1 MSTISIVI
9 ADDHAVMRSGLK
21 MLLEAE
27 DDLEVVAEAGDVE
40 ETIRKLKAYKPS
52 VLLLDLHMPGGPSL
66 QFIPEMRE
74 ASPATRIVVL
84 TMQNSA
90 GYVREAL
97 RAGALGYVTKEAA
110 DAELVEAVRLAAND
124 EPYLHP
130 RLGARLATEPVDEGP
145 PDDLTEREVQVLRL
159 IALGHTNTE
168 IASQLF
174 LSVRTVESHRAHIQQ
189 KLRLSSRAELV
200 RYALA
205 HGLAEGELET
215 LDRHRLTQLIEA
227 GRTLVSELDLEVVLE
242 RLLEVAAEMTEAR
255 YVAMDVLDPS
265 KTNLERF
272 LTRGIGPEQ
281 HAAIGDLPRGRG
293 VLGLLIT
300 DPRPLR
306 MSHVGAHPE
315 SYGFPPGH
323 PPMDS
328 FLGVPVRIRGE
339 VYGNLYLTE
348 KAGGRDFTEEDE
360 RSIVILADWAAIA
373 IDNARLYQN
382 AEDRRQD
389 LERAVRGLEVT
400 TAIARAVGGETDIDR
415 VLELIVKRARALV
428 RARGL
433 LIMLVEGDDLVVA
446 ATAGELPADIHGQR
460 VPVAGTVAS
469 EVLRS
474 AKPERVSNVS
484 AERVPAT
491 VLLGIEA
498 RTALIVPLVF
508 RSQTVGVLTAI
519 DRVAEGP
526 EFNDEDEELMLSFA
540 ASAATAVHTARSV
553 GEERLRLAIEGAE
566 LERQRWA
573 RELHDET
580 LQGLGGLQMLLSSAL
595 RQRDP
600 ERRDSA
606 VRSTLE
612 HIGREID
619 NLRNLITELRP
630 AELDELGLESA
641 VEALVHRRETQSGMK
656 VVSEIDL
663 GTGYGGAPRR
673 IDPAVESTLYRLVQE
688 ALTNAAKHAHAE
700 RVDIKLA
707 GITGAVE
714 LIVKDNGKGFDP
726 SAATS
731 GFGLMGMRERV
742 ALVRGTFEVDSGP
755 DSGTTLRVV
764 LPIGESAE
772 TSVVAA

>member
-1 MSTISIVI
+1 M
-9 ADDHAVMRSGLK
+9 
-21 MLLEAE
+21 EN
-27 DDLEVVAEAGDVE
+27 
-40 ETIRKLKAYKPS
+40 
-52 VLLLDLHMPGGPSL
+52 LD
-66 QFIPEMRE
+66 E
-74 ASPATRIVVL
+74 
-84 TMQNSA
+84 
-90 GYVREAL
+90 
-97 RAGALGYVTKEAA
+97 
-110 DAELVEAVRLAAND
+110 
-124 EPYLHP
+124 
-130 RLGARLATEPVDEGP
+130 
-145 PDDLTEREVQVLRL
+145 
-159 IALGHTNTE
+159 
-168 IASQLF
+168 
-174 LSVRTVESHRAHIQQ
+174 
-189 KLRLSSRAELV
+189 
-200 RYALA
+200 
-205 HGLAEGELET
+205 
-215 LDRHRLTQLIEA
+215 HRLQRLIEA
-227 GRTLVSELDLEVVLE
+227 GRTLVAELDLEVVLE
-242 RLLEVAAEMTEAR
+242 RLLEVAAEMTEAQ
-255 YVAMDVLDPS
+255 YVAMGILDPS

-272 LTRGIGPEQ
+272 LTRGIDAAQ

-348 KAGGRDFTEEDE
+348 KAGGRDFTDDDE
-360 RSIVILADWAAIA
+360 HSIVILADWAAIA

-519 DRVAEGP
+519 DRVADGP

-595 RQRDP
+595 RQPDS
-600 ERRDSA
+600 ERRESA
-606 VRSTLE
+606 VRATLE

-641 VEALVHRRETQSGMK
+641 VEALAHRREAQSGLK
-656 VVSEIDL
+656 VVIDIDL
-663 GTGYGGAPRR
+663 GTGYGGAPKR
-673 IDPAVESTLYRLVQE
+673 IDPTVESTIYRLVQE
-688 ALTNAAKHAHAE
+688 ALTNSTKHAEATRADISIHA
-700 RVDIKLA
+700 IP
-707 GITGAVE
+707 GAVE
-714 LIVKDNGKGFDP
+714 LVVKDDGRGFDP
-726 SAATS
+726 IDATS

-742 ALVRGTFEVDSGP
+742 ALVHGTFEVDSIR
-755 DSGTTLRVV
+755 DAGTTLRAV
-764 LPIGESAE
+764 LPISENTGETEVVSA
-772 TSVVAA
+772 

>member
-1 MSTISIVI
+1 M
-9 ADDHAVMRSGLK
+9 
-21 MLLEAE
+21 EN
-27 DDLEVVAEAGDVE
+27 
-40 ETIRKLKAYKPS
+40 
-52 VLLLDLHMPGGPSL
+52 LD
-66 QFIPEMRE
+66 E
-74 ASPATRIVVL
+74 
-84 TMQNSA
+84 
-90 GYVREAL
+90 
-97 RAGALGYVTKEAA
+97 
-110 DAELVEAVRLAAND
+110 
-124 EPYLHP
+124 
-130 RLGARLATEPVDEGP
+130 
-145 PDDLTEREVQVLRL
+145 
-159 IALGHTNTE
+159 
-168 IASQLF
+168 
-174 LSVRTVESHRAHIQQ
+174 
-189 KLRLSSRAELV
+189 
-200 RYALA
+200 
-205 HGLAEGELET
+205 
-215 LDRHRLTQLIEA
+215 HRLQRLIEA

-242 RLLEVAAEMTEAR
+242 RLLEVAAELTDAQ
-255 YVAMDVLDPS
+255 YVAMGILDPS

-272 LTRGIGPEQ
+272 VTRGIDAEQ
-281 HAAIGDLPRGRG
+281 HREIGDLPRGRG

-300 DPRPLR
+300 SPEPLR
-306 MSHVGAHPE
+306 LSNVGAHPE
-315 SYGFPPGH
+315 SYGFPPAH
-323 PPMDS
+323 PVMRT

-348 KAGGRDFTEEDE
+348 KPGGRDFTDEDE
-360 RSIVILADWAAIA
+360 ASIVILADWAAIA

-382 AEDRRQD
+382 AEEQRRD
-389 LERAVRGLEVT
+389 LEQAVRGLEVT

-433 LIMLVEGDDLVVA
+433 TIMLAEGDELVMV
-446 ATAGELPADIHGQR
+446 ATAGEIDEGLRGSRLPAE
-460 VPVAGTVAS
+460 GTIAA
-469 EVLRS
+469 EVLHTGR
-474 AKPERVSNVS
+474 PERVSIEG
-484 AERVPAT
+484 ARDKLAAAK
-491 VLLGIEA
+491 LGISVEA
-498 RTALIVPLVF
+498 ALVVPLVF
-508 RSQTVGVLTAI
+508 RSQTLGVLTAI
-519 DRVAEGP
+519 DRVEDGP
-526 EFNDEDEELMLSFA
+526 QFKREDQELMLSFA

-553 GEERLRLAIEGAE
+553 GEERLRRALDGAE
-566 LERQRWA
+566 QERSRWA

-595 RQRDP
+595 RQPDA
-600 ERRDSA
+600 ERREQA
-606 VRSTLE
+606 VRDTLE
-612 HIGREID
+612 HVTREIN

-641 VEALVHRRETQSGMK
+641 LESLVHRRKEANGMR
-656 VVSEIDL
+656 VDLDLDL
-663 GTGYGGAPRR
+663 GSGYGGAPRR

-688 ALTNAAKHAHAE
+688 ALTKGAKHAHAE